1 MNYHQYQ
8 EETVRKR
15 SLLFIGIF
23 VIVGFAL
30 SACQGTAPNITDAW
44 ARPAVEG
51 DNSAAYFIIANK
63 SLNSDTLLN
72 ASADVARAVE
82 IHETMVTNE
91 GMGANEQMQMVP
103 QDSVKIAALRK
114 TEFKPGGLHVMLID
128 IQQDLNIGDTF
139 PLTLNFEKAG
149 EITIN
154 VPVQSP

>member
-1 MNYHQYQ
+1 
-8 EETVRKR
+8 
-15 SLLFIGIF
+15 
-23 VIVGFAL
+23 
-30 SACQGTAPNITDAW
+30 
-44 ARPAVEG
+44 
-51 DNSAAYFIIANK
+51 
-63 SLNSDTLLN
+63 
-72 ASADVARAVE
+72 
-82 IHETMVTNE
+82 
-91 GMGANEQMQMVP
+91 MQMVP

>member
-1 MNYHQYQ
+1 MNYYQYQ

-30 SACQGTAPNITDAW
+30 SACQGAAPNISDAW

-51 DNSAAYFIIANK
+51 NNSAAYFIIANK

-72 ASADVARAVE
+72 ASADIARAVE

-103 QDSVKIAALRK
+103 QDSAKIAALRK